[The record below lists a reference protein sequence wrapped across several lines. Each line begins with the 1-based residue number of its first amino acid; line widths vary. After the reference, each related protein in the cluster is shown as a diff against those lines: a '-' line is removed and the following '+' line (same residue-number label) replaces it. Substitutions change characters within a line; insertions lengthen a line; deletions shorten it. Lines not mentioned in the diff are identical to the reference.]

1 VQENQAFSAGQ
12 VSLQEKRLDSVVFL
26 VEVQKDSP
34 VEGAKV
40 SQNEHFDKI
49 LNYGK
54 NDFGALGKL
63 FCLLFDLPQII
74 CYFVFLV
81 VMKVCPQ
88 ITKLRIYS
96 A

>member
-40 SQNEHFDKI
+40 SQNERFGKI
-49 LNYGK
+49 IMIK
-54 NDFGALGKL
+54 MILGL
-63 FCLLFDLPQII
+63 WTN
-74 CYFVFLV
+74 YFVFSL
-81 VMKVCPQ
+81 
-88 ITKLRIYS
+88 IYHKLFVILS
-96 A
+96 FW